1 MADMNLPFKLLS
13 QPSPDTSGAIA
24 ADTRKLAS
32 GEALQR
38 LKTSGLMDVQRQKG
52 MDTRYNTLLGH
63 GINPTQQ
70 GLRSGTLG
78 PEVANQLNTI
88 FKNEQMLKQGQGYDA
103 ARGAGIGITH
113 KNPFMLGGP
122 IQQVAAGLPLKGEAQ
137 AHAASQAEA
146 RSGAKEKYWGTSP
159 EERVGALSQYERS
172 SERKSKLKGGAATQK
187 LAANHIDYVTKN
199 LGIPRDKIV
208 GIVENPRVGNKE
220 HQGTFVQYTDAKGKP
235 RARRLSPQDITNMG
249 AAQ

>member
-1 MADMNLPFKLLS
+1 MSLPFKLLS

-52 MDTRYNTLLGH
+52 MDTRQNSLLSM

-70 GLRSGTLG
+70 GLRSGTFS
-78 PEVANQLNTI
+78 PEVANQLGNY
-88 FKNEQMLKQGQGYDA
+88 FNSKRMLEHLQGYDA
-103 ARGAGIGITH
+103 GASAGIRIPH
-113 KNPFMLGGP
+113 RKPFTPGGA
-122 IQQVAAGLPLKGEAQ
+122 IQQMKAGFPLKGEAQ
-137 AHAASQAEA
+137 AHAAAQAEA
-146 RSGAKEKYWGTSP
+146 KTVGKEKFWGTSP
-159 EERVGALSQYERS
+159 NERVGALSQYERS